1 MGLWRL
7 SMRGLASSPAAST
20 LHTITM
26 NTNQTDF
33 FPVAARLALELEC
46 LLLSCKD
53 TAAVS
58 KWWDSA
64 HEALQQ
70 FRGASQALERAQAD
84 VSPVAWRYLTPT
96 GWHATTS
103 SGKAL
108 GAAKHHPMEPLYIH
122 PSLPAAQG
130 LSEEARQLLEN
141 AASCIMEAVRY
152 EQESFDSPPEPA
164 S

>member
-1 MGLWRL
+1 
-7 SMRGLASSPAAST
+7 
-20 LHTITM
+20 TM

-70 FRGASQALERAQAD
+70 FRDASQAEPVGDEPIAKLNATQLRWLKDGIRNAYDTGYSDARNAHAVPGDNAPGYRGRHVEKESGEHYAGAIERAAMQRA
-84 VSPVAWRYLTPT
+84 
-96 GWHATTS
+96 G
-103 SGKAL
+103 
-108 GAAKHHPMEPLYIH
+108 
-122 PSLPAAQG
+122 
-130 LSEEARQLLEN
+130 EEAMSNMFGGGEC
-141 AASCIMEAVRY
+141 AT
-152 EQESFDSPPEPA
+152 
-164 S
+164 